1 MPWPLAQ
8 QLQSGPRKQV
18 CLGFRPKT
26 PTNSPEYQYFTYFEG
41 SGRSCS
47 NWISFRIYVRS
58 KVEEDIGRLLY

>member
-1 MPWPLAQ
+1 MPWPPVQ

-18 CLGFRPKT
+18 GLGFRPRT
-26 PTNSPEYQYFTYFEG
+26 PTNSPEDHYFTYFEG

-47 NWISFRIYVRS
+47 NCISFRIYVRS